1 LQHPYLDHQHHGDLH
16 NGPGKDLIG
25 LDQVGSLPQAVADA
39 ARGAERLGDQPDAPA
54 KTECK
59 TRAGKKVGQN
69 RRQLMSDIGSLPHV
83 RLAQK

>member
-1 LQHPYLDHQHHGDLH
+1 MAICH

-39 ARGAERLGDQPDAPA
+39 ARGAERLDDQPDAPA
-54 KTECK
+54 KTEC
-59 TRAGKKVGQN
+59 N
-69 RRQLMSDIGSLPHV
+69 RGQLMSDIGSLPHV